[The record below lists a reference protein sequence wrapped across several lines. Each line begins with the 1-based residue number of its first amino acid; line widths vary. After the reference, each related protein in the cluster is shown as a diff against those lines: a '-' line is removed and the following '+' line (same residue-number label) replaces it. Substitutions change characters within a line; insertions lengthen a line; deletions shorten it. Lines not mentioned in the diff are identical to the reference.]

1 MTERKYFNA
10 KTRND
15 LLSDIYN
22 EAKSFKILQKP
33 NRLKPLSKSPVPD
46 RTQLIINE
54 ITKNPKKFSKNSNS
68 PNLNQ
73 TSRPKLAK
81 QVFPSPLKLPKIQL
95 TKAPIPESSSIP
107 VQSAPPSLPS
117 LSSRP
122 ALLAEPI
129 KPNKPDKPAI
139 AASSPKQPKKS
150 SKQRYS
156 FLKNDLNL
164 ALSSLRT
171 QSKSPTDRF
180 SPVANHKALCSVLKN
195 LEKQC
200 DLSNDLNSSGEI
212 ESFLV
217 QTRKSIKHWTERLNW
232 TASKIHQLG
241 EFEDPVLKELYF
253 HDLTIKCSQEV
264 EAESIQKSLLSKSS
278 TSLRSQ
284 AKIIRKVLIRNKLK
298 LL

>member
-1 MTERKYFNA
+1 MSERKYFNA

-15 LLSDIYN
+15 VLSDIYN

-46 RTQLIINE
+46 LTQQIINE
-54 ITKNPKKFSKNSNS
+54 ITKNPKKFSKNSNL
-68 PNLNQ
+68 PNQTQ
-73 TSRPKLAK
+73 TSRPNLPKA
-81 QVFPSPLKLPKIQL
+81 VFASPLKFPKIQL
-95 TKAPIPESSSIP
+95 TKALIPEAPSKP
-107 VQSAPPSLPS
+107 VQSTLPSLPS

-122 ALLAEPI
+122 AIIA
-129 KPNKPDKPAI
+129 KPEIPVP
-139 AASSPKQPKKS
+139 SPKQLKKS
-150 SKQRYS
+150 SNQRYS
-156 FLKNDLNL
+156 YLKQDLNL
-164 ALSSLRT
+164 ALTSLKT

-200 DLSNDLNSSGEI
+200 DLSNDLNSSGDI

-217 QTRKSIKHWTERLNW
+217 QTRRSIKNWTERLNW

-241 EFEDPVLKELYF
+241 EFKDSVLRELYI